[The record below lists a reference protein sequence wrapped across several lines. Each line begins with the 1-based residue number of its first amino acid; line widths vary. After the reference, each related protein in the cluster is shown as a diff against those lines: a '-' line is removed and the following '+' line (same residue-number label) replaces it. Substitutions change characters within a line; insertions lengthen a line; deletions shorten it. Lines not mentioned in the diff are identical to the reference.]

1 MYSSGKAPTWPGR
14 SESSYRAVCLAR
26 HKQVVTHGAWRQ
38 TEGLLAVLSQQWA
51 AGLLTEQRAAS
62 LIWKPLLGARVAL
75 EVQACMSLGFNTNV
89 SIPVLLWPVALGPAF
104 RCAGFWAVNSFMQS
118 RAFERGGPHATSGD
132 SHWKD
137 LVNSESF
144 GFWSPYKPTHI
155 VFPCNCHALIVI
167 YLILKA

>member
-62 LIWKPLLGARVAL
+62 LLWKPLLGARVTL

-104 RCAGFWAVNSFMQS
+104 FVLGFEQWIHSCSPVPLSVVGPMQHLATLTERIWWILRALAFDHRISPLTSFSLAIAVLS
-118 RAFERGGPHATSGD
+118 
-132 SHWKD
+132 
-137 LVNSESF
+137 L
-144 GFWSPYKPTHI
+144 
-155 VFPCNCHALIVI
+155 
-167 YLILKA
+167 

>member
-1 MYSSGKAPTWPGR
+1 MYSSGKALTWPVR

-38 TEGLLAVLSQQWA
+38 TEGLLAVLSQRWA

-62 LIWKPLLGARVAL
+62 LIWKPARGTSRSGSASMSW
-75 EVQACMSLGFNTNV
+75 VQHQRKHPCVTLASSFRSCL
-89 SIPVLLWPVALGPAF
+89 LLWWVLST
-104 RCAGFWAVNSFMQS
+104 VNSFMQS
-118 RAFERGGPHATSGD
+118 RALERGD

-155 VFPCNCHALIVI
+155 VFPCNCRALIVI